1 MKGRKNKSTLI
12 SSSSRSVC
20 PMHIQEARRALRPR
34 PSFCSNLAPLLPPR
48 RNVNSAR
55 HPRFSW
61 SLVPQPSLYLPYV
74 RHPLISSLP
83 SLIAPPR

>member
-34 PSFCSNLAPLLPPR
+34 PSFCSNLAPLLPPD
-48 RNVNSAR
+48 AT
-55 HPRFSW
+55 
-61 SLVPQPSLYLPYV
+61 
-74 RHPLISSLP
+74 
-83 SLIAPPR
+83 

>member
-20 PMHIQEARRALRPR
+20 PMHIQEAHRTLRPR
-34 PSFCSNLAPLLPPR
+34 PSFCSNLVPLFSLPTQRKLRQASP
-48 RNVNSAR
+48 V
-55 HPRFSW
+55 
-61 SLVPQPSLYLPYV
+61 LVVGTTTESILTYV